1 MNNHYFTLL
10 TIVISIFA
18 LFFAFYLQIEV
29 KLLPCKL
36 CIWQRWPHVF
46 NVLIALTLLTSPN
59 KKYFVLCIG
68 FINMLLGTILATYH
82 FGLEKGYWDNVFS
95 CSGIQDLELLSSK
108 DLLNTLKNTPIISCE
123 TPQWS
128 LFNLSLVGWNVM
140 VSGFLTLI
148 WGLQVYFL
156 FVKRVIQYPNKENL
170 PNYDGDN

>member
-1 MNNHYFTLL
+1 
-10 TIVISIFA
+10 
-18 LFFAFYLQIEV
+18 
-29 KLLPCKL
+29 
-36 CIWQRWPHVF
+36 
-46 NVLIALTLLTSPN
+46 
-59 KKYFVLCIG
+59 
-68 FINMLLGTILATYH
+68 MLLGTILATYH

-95 CSGIQDLELLSSK
+95 CSGMQDLELLSSK

-123 TPQWS
+123 TPHWS

-156 FVKRVIQYPNKENL
+156 FVTRVIQYPNKENL